1 MIALLRIY
9 MMRLFRIWIL
19 LFLIVPFLTRDVT
32 AGDASEIIF
41 SAMEQEMDRSL
52 KTLKIDVFDTPY
64 FIKYQ
69 VRQTEHAE
77 VSGSFGALIKSSLT
91 KDRKLFVDVRVGG
104 PDFDSSTPGSH
115 EQPVEQFIPLDDDF
129 DALRRAIWYET
140 DLRYK
145 QGIMNYLKK
154 KGRFISGVEANKLP
168 DFSGRGG
175 PPARRVEPLPEF
187 KIDFPEWEDMARR
200 VSMHFKNAPDIEK
213 SRVKLFADRAIRYYL
228 DSEDSK
234 IRDAV
239 LSYGVILEAWTK
251 TDSGNRIYDQ
261 DIMFF
266 SRPERLPSYAEL
278 VGRVEKLTAGIE
290 ALRRAPRIEPYAGP
304 AIFSPDATALL
315 FHEAIGH
322 RLEGDRLREAND
334 GKTFIQ
340 KIGERIL
347 PPFITVIDDPR
358 IKTFQGEDLLG
369 YYLFDDE
376 GQEGQK
382 VVLVDQGVLKNFLLS
397 RTPIPGF
404 AQTNG
409 HARSDGTRSPSAR
422 MSNFIIRSDNRS
434 TPEQLKRRLLDEV
447 EKQKKPY
454 GLMVK
459 KILNGE
465 TQTESRD
472 FQVFKGKPIYL
483 YKVYPDGREELVRG
497 AEFLGTPISM
507 VNKIVLAGDDDRILN
522 AFCGAESGVL
532 PVTSIAPSVLLS
544 EVELQIAHEPV
555 LRRPILPPPQ
565 IGDF

>member
-1 MIALLRIY
+1 
-9 MMRLFRIWIL
+9 MMHVFKIWICI
-19 LFLIVPFLTRDVT
+19 FLVFPFLSHSVAAEDSSGV
-32 AGDASEIIF
+32 IF
-41 SAMEQEMDRSL
+41 RAMEQEMDRSL
-52 KTLKIDVFDTPY
+52 KTLKIDVFNTPY

-69 VRQTEHAE
+69 IRQQEHAE

-91 KDRKLFVDVRVGG
+91 KDRKLFVDVRVGA

-115 EQPVEQFIPLDDDF
+115 EQLMEQFIPLDDDF
-129 DALRRAIWYET
+129 DALKRAIWYET

-154 KGRFISGVEANKLP
+154 KGRFISGVETDKLP
-168 DFSGRGG
+168 DFSGSSG
-175 PPARRVEPLPEF
+175 PPVHRVDPLPEF
-187 KIDFPEWEDMARR
+187 KVAFPEWEDIVRK
-200 VSMHFKNAPDIEK
+200 VSVHFKKTPDIEK
-213 SRVKLFADRAIRYYL
+213 SRVKLFADRSIRYYL
-228 DSEDSK
+228 DSEGNK

-239 LSYGVILEAWTK
+239 LNYKVILEVWTK
-251 TDSGNRIYDQ
+251 TDSGNRIHDQ
-261 DIMFF
+261 DTLFF
-266 SRPERLPSYAEL
+266 SQPDKLPSYEEL
-278 VGRVEKLTAGIE
+278 VSRVEKLMVGIE
-290 ALRRAPRIEPYAGP
+290 KLRDAPKMETYAGP

-347 PPFITVIDDPR
+347 PPFISVIDDPR
-358 IKTFQGEDLLG
+358 IKSFRGEDLLG

-376 GQEGQK
+376 GQESQK
-382 VVLVDQGVLKNFLLS
+382 VVLVDRGVLKNFLLS
-397 RTPIPGF
+397 RAPIPGF
-404 AQTNG
+404 EKTNG
-409 HARSDGTRSPSAR
+409 HARSDGTRSPTAR
-422 MSNFIIRSDNRS
+422 MSNFIVQSDNRS
-434 TPEQLKRRLLDEV
+434 TPEQLKRRLIE
-447 EKQKKPY
+447 EIKKQKKPY

-465 TQTESRD
+465 TQTESQD

-483 YKVYPDGREELVRG
+483 YKVYSEDGREELVRG

-507 VNKIVLAGDDDRILN
+507 VNKILLAGDDDQVLN
-522 AFCGAESGVL
+522 AFCGAESGML

-544 EVELQIAHEPV
+544 EVELQIAHEPI
-555 LRRPILPPPQ
+555 LRRPILSPPQ